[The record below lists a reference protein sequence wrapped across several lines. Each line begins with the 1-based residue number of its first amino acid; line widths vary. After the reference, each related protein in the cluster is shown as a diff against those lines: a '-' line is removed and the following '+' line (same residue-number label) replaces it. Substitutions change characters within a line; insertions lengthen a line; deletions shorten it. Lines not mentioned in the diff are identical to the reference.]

1 MSFYIEIKWF
11 ALGNKEKV
19 LAAEKEGDDFD
30 FHWFVVMV
38 KERLKGISKPCH
50 QPGCEKVLCL
60 VSSI

>member
-38 KERLKGISKPCH
+38 KERL
-50 QPGCEKVLCL
+50 
-60 VSSI
+60 